1 MIIRIMSLE
10 DLRDHTAVQEA
21 AIDKLS
27 GLDPKG
33 DACAEWI
40 PFRDHFWGKPLDTFL
55 VEELVERDVKPIKA
69 VPTNIPFTCS
79 VATISPSVPPPW
91 VMENRKI
98 LVRSEYKE
106 AEEVAVSSVNEPNAH
121 AFVVGGQPGI
131 GMFHLPPLLAESN
144 V

>member
-1 MIIRIMSLE
+1 MSLE

-21 AIDKLS
+21 AISKLS

-33 DACAEWI
+33 DACARWI
-40 PFRDHFWGKPLDTFL
+40 LFRNHFWGAPLDTFI
-55 VEELVERDVKPIKA
+55 VDNEMVERDLENPIPEF
-69 VPTNIPFTCS
+69 VPTNIPYTCS
-79 VATISPSVPPPW
+79 VATISPMVPPPW
-91 VMENRKI
+91 NMESQKI

-106 AEEVAVSSVNEPNAH
+106 AEEAVVLSANRPNTE
-121 AFVVGGQPGI
+121 AFVVSGQPGI